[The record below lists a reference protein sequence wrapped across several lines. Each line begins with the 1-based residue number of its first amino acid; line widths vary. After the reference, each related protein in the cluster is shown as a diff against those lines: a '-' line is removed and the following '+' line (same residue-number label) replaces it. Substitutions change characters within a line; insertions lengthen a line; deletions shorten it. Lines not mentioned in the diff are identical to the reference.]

1 MNESKRFMAAA
12 TRLVRAPART
22 RRLLIVAAMVLYGT
36 AARADE
42 ELCPQGQVASRA
54 TGGHC
59 CWPEQSWDAAQQLCA
74 GKPVCPANMTRDG
87 LTCVA
92 STAAAPPVPLPAD
105 DNAPPADAKAA
116 PTHNVA
122 AETAT
127 EPDARESS
135 PAKKKTTAKQAGGKV
150 LFVTGIVSLS
160 VGYLV
165 AVISAG
171 AGTALAGSD
180 SAQYGGSCASGA
192 SLSFIPLIG
201 PFLTLGSYP
210 RYQIVSYSNGSP
222 YVLDCNG
229 SRSAVSTLVWTDEV
243 LQLGGAGMIVAGM
256 LLRRAPPVVET
267 KVGRIEFVPGAPM
280 APLGASIRL
289 TDF

>member
-1 MNESKRFMAAA
+1 MSARF
-12 TRLVRAPART
+12 LGS
-22 RRLLIVAAMVLYGT
+22 LLAGALLLFDT
-36 AARADE
+36 SAQADE
-42 ELCPQGQVASRA
+42 ELCPLGQVASRA
-54 TGGHC
+54 TAGHC
-59 CWPEQSWDAAQQLCA
+59 CWPEQTWDSAQQLCS
-74 GKPVCPANMTRDG
+74 GKPICPARMSRDG
-87 LTCVA
+87 LTCI
-92 STAAAPPVPLPAD
+92 AAAPAAATPPPPVDDDAPVIDTKPAPKRR
-105 DNAPPADAKAA
+105 PPAANAEPAVGDAEKAELR
-116 PTHNVA
+116 PLKK
-122 AETAT
+122 
-127 EPDARESS
+127 
-135 PAKKKTTAKQAGGKV
+135 PATAKQTGGKV
-150 LFVTGIVSLS
+150 LFVTGIVSLG

-201 PFLTLGSYP
+201 PFLTLASYP

-243 LQLGGAGMIVAGM
+243 LQLGGAGMIVAGI
-256 LLRRAPPVVET
+256 LLRRAPPVVQT
-267 KVGRIEFVPGAPM
+267 NVGRIEFVPGAPM
-280 APLGASIRL
+280 TPLGASIRL